1 MEANDIY
8 SLKIIK
14 REMKQLP
21 AAEGVIKYLQLYSAI
36 KSNID
41 KELLPYKWHLPSTRD
56 LSTALH
62 LSRSTVIRSYEML
75 MLEKYITSKKGSGY
89 WVSLQLESKTKKLEM
104 TERDVENSY
113 PTLSKRGHA
122 FLKNRPLL
130 NRIFGSSLSFQP
142 GIPPIDIF
150 PMNLWKNLWNNY
162 WSYIKSSELSYGQA
176 SGSDLLKIQISNY
189 LRVSRNIKCLPS
201 QIIIVSGSLQSLY
214 LLANALV
221 DDGDQVIIEDPTF
234 PNVHAV
240 FKSCLADLKTLSLDK
255 NGMDISQFPESPKK
269 PVKLIHVTP
278 TGHYPTGNT
287 MGIKRKK
294 ELLAFAAK
302 HKAYII
308 ENDYEREVSDTNN
321 SRPPIFSIDDEH
333 RTIYLGTFNRLLFPS
348 VRLGYMIVPQHLV
361 SVIESLQELSHRF
374 VSPLTQ
380 LVMEQFIEKN
390 HLYRHFKNL
399 NETAKRRK
407 IAFVHSFKEE
417 IPDMI
422 LIKSEIDSLHIVAQ
436 FKKQVGIETEL
447 RICQKLLKTGISV
460 FPLSKCY
467 INLTPQTGF
476 IIGYATINSNLIM
489 QKLKIFARVLKES
502 NL

>member
-1 MEANDIY
+1 MEANDIF
-8 SLKIIK
+8 SLKIVK

-21 AAEGVIKYLQLYSAI
+21 LAEKGVKYLELYSAI
-36 KSNID
+36 KSSID
-41 KELLPYKWHLPSTRD
+41 KELFPYQWHLPSTRD
-56 LSTALH
+56 LALALQ

-75 MLEKYITSKKGSGY
+75 MLEKYIASKSGSGY
-89 WVSLQLESKTKKLEM
+89 WVSFQLVSKKEQLEM
-104 TERDVENSY
+104 TERGVEISY
-113 PTLSKRGHA
+113 PKLSKRGSA

-176 SGSDLLKIQISNY
+176 SGSDLLKKQISNY

-221 DDGDQVIIEDPTF
+221 DNGDQVILEDPTF

-240 FKSCLADLKTLSLDK
+240 FKSCLADLKTLTLDK
-255 NGMDISQFPESPKK
+255 NGMDISQFPVRPQK
-269 PVKLIHVTP
+269 PVKMIHVTP
-278 TGHYPTGNT
+278 TSHYPTGVM
-287 MGIKRKK
+287 MGMKRKK
-294 ELLAFAAK
+294 ELLAFASK

-321 SRPPIFSIDDEH
+321 SRPSIFGMDGEH

-348 VRLGYMIVPQHLV
+348 VRLGYMVVPQHLV

-399 NETAKRRK
+399 NQTSKRRK
-407 IAFVHSFKEE
+407 IAFIDSFKEM
-417 IPDMI
+417 ISDMV
-422 LIKSEIDSLHIVAQ
+422 LIKNEVDSLHIVAQ
-436 FKKQVGIETEL
+436 FKEQVCMEKEL
-447 RICQKLLKTGISV
+447 SICQNLLKAGISV

-467 INLTPQTGF
+467 INQTPQTGF
-476 IIGYATINSNLIM
+476 IIGYATINRNLM
-489 QKLKIFARVLKES
+489 KQKLRIFARVLKES